1 MDVQIAHPT
10 DPSKPV
16 GHPMLVTENSGYE
29 LILGMDFLRAK
40 APEIFYCSRNER
52 IYVEGLPEFDVFY
65 DDGLHPTAVSALKRT
80 RVPRWH
86 RALMRVS
93 VDAPEGAEVMVRKN
107 FPRAHPGLA
116 VPEQLVVV
124 RGGVAVIEV
133 TNISRVKLTV
143 GPKTVLSFAESAAHI
158 AAVSAVTKASDH
170 PGARTT
176 TTTEGLRSCERMSP
190 GKPSEKWS
198 GEQAPSHLRSVAP
211 SARLPSNDMSSGTML
226 NCPPSS
232 PLQTDLPKI
241 DLEKVLGEMPKE
253 WKGDYVQV
261 LEEFNDLWSRERFD
275 LGTLEVEG
283 QPYYVTIPTE
293 TSVPIRW
300 SQDRVPYHQREQV
313 KKEIDAME
321 EAGIIQPSRS
331 PWAAPVVLVKKPDGS
346 TCFCLDFRRLNEVI
360 KRDLFPLPRIQETL
374 DKLAGSSVF
383 SAFDYTSGFH
393 QLLLKPEDREKIA
406 FVTPFGLYEFLRMP
420 FGLVNAPSEFQRAM
434 TLVLAALPR
443 EIAMVYV
450 DDVIVF
456 SRSHAEHLHDLRE
469 VFQLVRAAGLKLRL
483 EKAQIGKREVEY
495 LGHSVSARGTRLSK
509 KNIEKIRK

>member
-1 MDVQIAHPT
+1 MDIQIAYPT

-16 GHPMLVTENSGYE
+16 GHPMLVRENSGYE
-29 LILGMDFLRAK
+29 LILGIDFLRAR

-52 IYVEGLPEFDVFY
+52 IYVEGLLEFDVFY

-80 RVPRWH
+80 RIPRWH
-86 RALMRVS
+86 RALIRIS
-93 VDAPEGAEVMVRKN
+93 VDAPEEAEVMDQVRKN
-107 FPRAHPGLA
+107 FPCTHPGLA
-116 VPEQLVVV
+116 VLEQLAVV
-124 RGGVAVIEV
+124 RGGVIVIEV

-158 AAVSAVTKASDH
+158 AAVSAVIKASDH

-176 TTTEGLRSCERMSP
+176 TVTEGLRSCERMSP

-198 GEQAPSHLRSVAP
+198 REQAPSHLRSATP
-211 SARLPSNDMSSGTML
+211 SARLPSNDMSSGTTL

-241 DLEKVLGEMPKE
+241 NLKKVLGEVSKE
-253 WKGDYVQV
+253 WKGDYMQV

-283 QPYYVTIPTE
+283 QPYYATIPTE

-300 SQDRVPYHQREQV
+300 SQDRVPCHQKEQV

-346 TCFCLDFRRLNEVI
+346 TRFCLDFRRLNEVT
-360 KRDLFPLPRIQETL
+360 KRDLFPLPRIQET
-374 DKLAGSSVF
+374 
-383 SAFDYTSGFH
+383 
-393 QLLLKPEDREKIA
+393 
-406 FVTPFGLYEFLRMP
+406 
-420 FGLVNAPSEFQRAM
+420 
-434 TLVLAALPR
+434 
-443 EIAMVYV
+443 
-450 DDVIVF
+450 
-456 SRSHAEHLHDLRE
+456 
-469 VFQLVRAAGLKLRL
+469 
-483 EKAQIGKREVEY
+483 
-495 LGHSVSARGTRLSK
+495 
-509 KNIEKIRK
+509 

>member
-1 MDVQIAHPT
+1 
-10 DPSKPV
+10 
-16 GHPMLVTENSGYE
+16 
-29 LILGMDFLRAK
+29 
-40 APEIFYCSRNER
+40 
-52 IYVEGLPEFDVFY
+52 
-65 DDGLHPTAVSALKRT
+65 
-80 RVPRWH
+80 
-86 RALMRVS
+86 MRVS

-116 VPEQLVVV
+116 VPEQLAVV

-176 TTTEGLRSCERMSP
+176 TATEGLRSCERMSP

-198 GEQAPSHLRSVAP
+198 GEQVPSHPRSVAP
-211 SARLPSNDMSSGTML
+211 SARLPSNDMSSGTTL

-241 DLEKVLGEMPKE
+241 DLEKVLGEVPKD

-283 QPYYVTIPTE
+283 QPYYMTIPTE

-346 TCFCLDFRRLNEVI
+346 TRFCLDFRRLNEVT
-360 KRDLFPLPRIQETL
+360 KRDLFPLPRIQKTL
-374 DKLAGSSVF
+374 DKLAGTSVF
-383 SAFDYTSGFH
+383 SALDYTSGFH
-393 QLLLKPEDREKIA
+393 
-406 FVTPFGLYEFLRMP
+406 
-420 FGLVNAPSEFQRAM
+420 
-434 TLVLAALPR
+434 
-443 EIAMVYV
+443 
-450 DDVIVF
+450 
-456 SRSHAEHLHDLRE
+456 
-469 VFQLVRAAGLKLRL
+469 
-483 EKAQIGKREVEY
+483 
-495 LGHSVSARGTRLSK
+495 
-509 KNIEKIRK
+509 

>member
-1 MDVQIAHPT
+1 
-10 DPSKPV
+10 
-16 GHPMLVTENSGYE
+16 MLVTENSGYE
-29 LILGMDFLRAK
+29 LILGMDFLRAR

-65 DDGLHPTAVSALKRT
+65 DDGLHPTAVSALKQT

-93 VDAPEGAEVMVRKN
+93 VDAPERAEVMVRKN

-116 VPEQLVVV
+116 VPEQLAVV
-124 RGGVAVIEV
+124 RGGVTVIEV

-158 AAVSAVTKASDH
+158 AAVSAVIKASDH

-176 TTTEGLRSCERMSP
+176 TATEGLRSYERMSP

-198 GEQAPSHLRSVAP
+198 GEQAPSHP
-211 SARLPSNDMSSGTML
+211 
-226 NCPPSS
+226 
-232 PLQTDLPKI
+232 
-241 DLEKVLGEMPKE
+241 
-253 WKGDYVQV
+253 
-261 LEEFNDLWSRERFD
+261 
-275 LGTLEVEG
+275 
-283 QPYYVTIPTE
+283 
-293 TSVPIRW
+293 
-300 SQDRVPYHQREQV
+300 
-313 KKEIDAME
+313 
-321 EAGIIQPSRS
+321 
-331 PWAAPVVLVKKPDGS
+331 
-346 TCFCLDFRRLNEVI
+346 RRLNEVT

-383 SAFDYTSGFH
+383 SALDYTSGFH
-393 QLLLKPEDREKIA
+393 QLLLKPEDREKTA

-434 TLVLAALPR
+434 TLVLAALLR
-443 EIAMVYV
+443 KIAMVYV

-456 SRSHAEHLHDLRE
+456 SRSHAEHLRDLRE
-469 VFQLVRAAGLKLRL
+469 VFQLVRAAGLKLQL

-495 LGHSVSARGTRLSK
+495 FEHSVSARGTRPSK
-509 KNIEKIRK
+509 KNTEKIRKWPTPTDHPSLRTFVYLCNYYRGFVQKFAQIAHPLTELLKTHDKDKKPIPFQWTTAADEAFQDLRRRLTEPPIMTFPDMRSPFIVKPDASQVSIGGVLVQVRDGKERVVAYASRALMGAE